1 MAVVVVVVVVVV
13 VDFLVVGFVVV
24 SETDF
29 SSVAEPLPRTE
40 QRGNTILWA
49 RHILYT
55 KHTLYM
61 YMLSITDIHVTV
73 TTQT

>member
-1 MAVVVVVVVVVV
+1 MAVVVVVVVV

-24 SETDF
+24 LETDF

-40 QRGNTILWA
+40 QRGNTQA
-49 RHILYT
+49 CGPDT
-55 KHTLYM
+55 KRTLYM
-61 YMLSITDIHVTV
+61 YMYMLTITV